1 MRKITFLFLLIP
13 GMVCAQLVCEDF
25 ESGLGDNWIEAVQG
39 RWKTD
44 SLTAGSGKFSLHHNY
59 DNPDQGCDQAG
70 LMINELQPEMSETVW
85 SFKIRH
91 AYNPSSSNNWSFFLM
106 SDKPPGEMRTG
117 SMVSGFALG
126 VNLSGYNDSLC
137 LWKIVNGRASPVFS
151 TSVNW
156 QNDIGVDSL
165 ASLTVKRDIGGT
177 WNVFIYDGQQL
188 LNIGSG
194 IDSDLFYAGWAG
206 IMYEYSSSQDRKLW
220 IDDIIIDGYAHKDT
234 RAPVVD
240 TVYFAGDKNIYLAF
254 DEVPAADP
262 VIHNF
267 ILMPGS
273 HMPSGINQAVDGQY
287 ILEYEPALENK
298 TYYSMQV
305 IDVCDLS
312 ANCCDTI
319 IDSIL
324 LAYAEW
330 GDIIISEVMFDPD
343 PPVALP
349 ALEYL
354 EIRNLSEFRFNTGSM
369 ELQAGNNSHEMAA
382 GQIGPDEYIII
393 SCEDDT
399 EDFSNYG
406 KTIRTITKFSL
417 NNSSERL
424 ILKNEAGAVLH
435 GLEYDT
441 DWYNSQLKK
450 EGGWS
455 LEMVD
460 SNCPFAGRL
469 NWSVSSDRKGG
480 TPGKANS
487 VSRDN
492 PDIDDPFLVN
502 IYPVQGNSIHLD
514 FSETMNAQIS
524 GAENWSVEGNV
535 IMSTDPDDPLM
546 QSVDIELADSLEPGL
561 VYELTASAEIADQ
574 SGNPLNISDGR
585 FGIAEMTGANDL
597 IFNEILFDPLPGLS
611 GFIELYNH
619 SDKIIDL
626 SDHLIVSYDKERQDT
641 GRIIW
646 LSEECRCL
654 MPGDYYVITT
664 DREALINT
672 YSSCNAYRI
681 FELDVLPSMPD
692 RGGSLILFNRS
703 LILLDE
709 MSYSADMHFSML
721 SLTGGVSLERID
733 HDKPGTDI
741 NNWCSAAGTAGY
753 ATPGMKNS
761 AVAGEDDNTGATA
774 MSLSSK
780 KISPDNDG
788 FEDQL
793 RISIETGGEQNI
805 LTITV
810 FDDMGYPV
818 RRLAD
823 NITSSQRSVSS
834 WDGCDDTG
842 QPVKEGIYIIFAQI
856 ISQGQVP
863 EIMKNV
869 CAVVR

>member
-1 MRKITFLFLLIP
+1 
-13 GMVCAQLVCEDF
+13 MVCGQLVCEDF
-25 ESGLGDNWIEAVQG
+25 ESGLGDNWIESVQG
-39 RWKTD
+39 RWETD
-44 SLTAGSGKFSLHHNY
+44 SLTAGSGKFSLHHCY
-59 DNPDQGCDQAG
+59 DNPAQGCDQAG
-70 LMINELQPEMSETVW
+70 LMINDLQPEMSETVW
-85 SFKIRH
+85 SFKVRH

-106 SDKPPGEMRTG
+106 SDRPPGEMRAG

-137 LWKIVNGRASPVFS
+137 LWKIVDGRASAVFS

-156 QNDIGVDSL
+156 QNDIGLDSL
-165 ASLTVKRDIGGT
+165 ASLTVKRAVGGI
-177 WNVFIYDGQQL
+177 WNVFIYDGEQQ

-194 IDSDLFYAGWAG
+194 TDSDLFYAGWAG

-220 IDDIIIDGYAHKDT
+220 LDDIIIDGYAQKDT
-234 RAPVVD
+234 RPPAVD
-240 TVYFAGDKNIYLAF
+240 TVFFADNENIFLAF
-254 DEVPAADP
+254 DEMPANDP
-262 VIHNF
+262 AVQNF
-267 ILMPGS
+267 ILMPGNNV
-273 HMPSGINQAVDGQY
+273 PAGINRVGDGQY
-287 ILEYEPALENK
+287 LLEYEQALENK
-298 TYYSMQV
+298 TYYSLQV
-305 IDVCDLS
+305 GGVCDMS

-324 LAYAEW
+324 LAYPEW
-330 GDIIISEVMFDPD
+330 GDIIISEIMFDPD

-354 EIRNLSEFRFNTGSM
+354 EIRNLSEFRFNTGTL
-369 ELQAGNNSHEMAA
+369 ELQAGDNRHEPAA
-382 GQIGPDEYIII
+382 GHISPGEYIII

-399 EDFSNYG
+399 EVFSNYG
-406 KTIRTITKFSL
+406 KTIPSTTKFSL

-424 ILKNEAGAVLH
+424 LLRNKTGAVLH

-441 DWYNSQLKK
+441 DWYNNQLKK

-455 LEMVD
+455 LEMID
-460 SNCPFAGRL
+460 SKCPFAGRI
-469 NWSVSSDRKGG
+469 NWSVSSDRRGG
-480 TPGKANS
+480 TPGEENS

-492 PDIDDPFLVN
+492 PDLDDPFLVN
-502 IYPVQGNSIHLD
+502 IYPVHARSLHLD
-514 FSETMNAQIS
+514 FSETMDRQVSAT
-524 GAENWSVEGNV
+524 GNWSVGGNAIV
-535 IMSTDPDDPLM
+535 STDPGDPLIR
-546 QSVDIELADSLEPGL
+546 SIDIELADSLQPGL
-561 VYELTASAEIADQ
+561 VYELSASAGIADQ
-574 SGNPLNISDGR
+574 AGNPLNINDGR
-585 FGIAEMTGANDL
+585 FGIAEMTGTNDL

-611 GFIELYNH
+611 GFIELYNP

-626 SDHLIVSYDKERQDT
+626 SDHLVVSYDKERQDT
-641 GRIIW
+641 GRIVW
-646 LSEECRCL
+646 LSEERRCL

-664 DREALINT
+664 DREALISA

-681 FELDVLPSMPD
+681 FELDILPSMPS
-692 RGGSLILFNRS
+692 REGSLILFNRS

-709 MSYSADMHFSML
+709 MSYSGDMHFSML
-721 SLTGGVSLERID
+721 SVTSGVSLERLD

-741 NNWCSAAGTAGY
+741 SNWCSAAGTAGY

-761 AVAGEDDNTGATA
+761 ALAGEDNKKGTTV

-793 RISIETGGEQNI
+793 RISIETPGEQNI

-823 NITSSQRSVSS
+823 NITSHRRSVSI

-842 QPVKEGIYIIFAQI
+842 QPVRDGIYIIFAQMV
-856 ISQGQVP
+856 SRGQVP
-863 EIMKNV
+863 EIMKKV